1 MFVEGIG
8 YVVLPRLPFKD
19 SRDETIYD
27 HLFKRAEYR
36 PDQELEPGQTII
48 KLVELAERYSWSA
61 DQIKYSLDRMVK
73 QGYLQLDRLPQ
84 KRGFIVTV
92 LHYAEYIQL
101 GNYNKKKEPAPAEQ
115 QEVDDKMKNAFELFE
130 NKVARTIGHMEA
142 QRIGYM
148 VDDYGEEKV
157 IEAMKLAFRNK
168 GNTVGL
174 GYIEAILANPFTQ
187 KRKEKQHG
195 DTQNAKYGRSNGGNP
210 ERASGTVSPIFGG
223 QVGRLRRKG

>member
-73 QGYLQLDRLPQ
+73 QGYLHLERLPQ

-101 GNYNKKKEPAPAEQ
+101 GNYNKKKEPALAEQ

>member
-36 PDQELEPGQTII
+36 PDQELELGQTII

-174 GYIEAILANPFTQ
+174 GYIEAILSNPFSQ

>member
-61 DQIKYSLDRMVK
+61 DQIKYSLERMVK
-73 QGYLQLDRLPQ
+73 QGYLHLERLPQ

-174 GYIEAILANPFTQ
+174 GYIEAILSNPFSQ
-187 KRKEKQHG
+187 KRKEKQ
-195 DTQNAKYGRSNGGNP
+195 QYGNKQSGQHRRSIPSNDEGASSKIAFLGNK
-210 ERASGTVSPIFGG
+210 T
-223 QVGRLRRKG
+223 GRLRRKG

>member
-1 MFVEGIG
+1 MLEGIG

-61 DQIKYSLDRMVK
+61 DQIKYSLERMVK
-73 QGYLQLDRLPQ
+73 QGYLHLERLPQ